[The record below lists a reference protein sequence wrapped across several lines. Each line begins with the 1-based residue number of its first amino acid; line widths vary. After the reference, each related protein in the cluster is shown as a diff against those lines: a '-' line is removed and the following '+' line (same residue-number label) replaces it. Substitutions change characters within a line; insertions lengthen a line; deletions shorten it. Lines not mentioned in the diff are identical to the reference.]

1 MLIENI
7 TEAIG
12 NTPLLRLS
20 KMDEGLPGNIY
31 AKLEGLNPGGSV
43 KDRIALSMITDAI
56 ASGVIKSSTT
66 IIEATSGN
74 TGIGIAMIGASLG
87 FKVIIVMPDTMSVER
102 RAIIK
107 GYGAEIIL
115 TPGVDGMNGSLAKAA
130 IIKETLGDA
139 IILSQFTN
147 VANIKAHYTTTGPEI
162 YKDLNGAV
170 DILVSGVGTG
180 GTLTGT
186 GNYLREKNKNLEIVA
201 VEPLDSS
208 VLSGNEKGP
217 HKIQGIGAGFIPD
230 ILDTELYNEIIMV
243 SNDDAL
249 NTARDIAKKS
259 GYLAGISS
267 GAALHAAIEIASR
280 EENRDKNIVVVLP
293 DSGER
298 YLSTDSFALYA

>member
-298 YLSTDSFALYA
+298 YLSTDLFALYA

>member
-102 RAIIK
+102 CAIIK

-147 VANIKAHYTTTGPEI
+147 VANIG
-162 YKDLNGAV
+162 
-170 DILVSGVGTG
+170 DIFKLM
-180 GTLTGT
+180 L
-186 GNYLREKNKNLEIVA
+186 
-201 VEPLDSS
+201 PS
-208 VLSGNEKGP
+208 VTK
-217 HKIQGIGAGFIPD
+217 KIQNINRYFESRINYVP
-230 ILDTELYNEIIMV
+230 TH
-243 SNDDAL
+243 L
-249 NTARDIAKKS
+249 N
-259 GYLAGISS
+259 
-267 GAALHAAIEIASR
+267 
-280 EENRDKNIVVVLP
+280 P
-293 DSGER
+293 
-298 YLSTDSFALYA
+298 